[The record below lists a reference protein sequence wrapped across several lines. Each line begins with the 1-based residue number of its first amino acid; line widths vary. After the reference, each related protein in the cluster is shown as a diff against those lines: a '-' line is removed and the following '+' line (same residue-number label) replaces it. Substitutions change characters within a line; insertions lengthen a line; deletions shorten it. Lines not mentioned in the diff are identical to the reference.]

1 MGVRI
6 VNYNHQFSDVK
17 DNEEIKELYE
27 ELNFNITI
35 VDGDIGTNIIT
46 LEILSILPI
55 DCDVEFYG
63 FESEVEYF

>member
-6 VNYNHQFSDVK
+6 LNYNHQFSDMK
-17 DNEEIKELYE
+17 NSEEMIDFYE
-27 ELNFNITI
+27 EQNFNITI
-35 VDGDIGTNIIT
+35 VDGDIGTNVIT

-63 FESEVEYF
+63 YESELAYV